1 VLQGTLTVPQG
12 LSLWQEVAMKSVR
25 VFARVSLAAL
35 VLTAAAGAAKAELLI
50 RVDQSIQRMTVDK
63 DGQRLYEWPV
73 STGRPGYETP
83 TGNFRPNRMDA
94 DHHSDEYEQ
103 APMPH
108 AIFFDLKGHAI
119 HGSFDPIGKPAASHG
134 CVRLAP
140 ANAATLFTLVK
151 QEKMANTKVEIGG
164 DVMVALRNM
173 KSTKTAKATRQ
184 RRAAP
189 DYYDQV
195 DGGAPPYYGDVFIRE
210 RPSQDALYGLY

>member
-1 VLQGTLTVPQG
+1 
-12 LSLWQEVAMKSVR
+12 MKSVR